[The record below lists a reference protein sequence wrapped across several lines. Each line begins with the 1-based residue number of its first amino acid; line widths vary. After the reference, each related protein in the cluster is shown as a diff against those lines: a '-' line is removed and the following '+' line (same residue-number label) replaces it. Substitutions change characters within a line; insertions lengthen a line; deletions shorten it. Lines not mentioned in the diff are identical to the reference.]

1 MSTEAIRGY
10 FDALAPTWD
19 ALPSPPEAAVKV
31 RRFVELAVPVQAR
44 RVADIGCGTGLLL
57 RHLIEA
63 RPQLEIIVEMDLAEA
78 MLRQARAKADARVR
92 FLCADA
98 VRPPLAPCG
107 FDAILCFGVLPH
119 LRDQDAACR
128 QLLAALR
135 PGGVLAVGHL
145 MDSETLNSFHAALDA
160 PVAGDRLQPAAGLAA
175 RLEAIGAQA
184 DVVEEQPGWYY
195 VAVSRGQL

>member
-19 ALPSPPEAAVKV
+19 AMPSPPDAAAKV
-31 RRFVELAVPVQAR
+31 RRFVERAVPVQAR

-57 RHLIEA
+57 RHLIEV
-63 RPQLEIIVEMDLAEA
+63 RPQLGVIVEMDLAEA
-78 MLRQARAKADARVR
+78 MLRQARAKADARVQ

-98 VRPPLAPCG
+98 VRPPLAPSG

-119 LRDQDAACR
+119 LRDQNAACR

-145 MDSETLNSFHAALDA
+145 MDSETLNRFHAALDA
-160 PVAGDRLQPAAGLAA
+160 PVAGDRIEPAAALAA
-175 RLEAIGAQA
+175 RLDALGARADAI
-184 DVVEEQPGWYY
+184 EEEPGWYY
-195 VAVSRGQL
+195 VAVSRRQL

>member
-1 MSTEAIRGY
+1 MAFAASWTLPRY
-10 FDALAPTWD
+10 FGLPPALASGGHVVLQGAPGV
-19 ALPSPPEAAVKV
+19 ALQLLVVPRRFALGLRAVASFSHEHRSHTRLLRRFGSHLGRLCRSPPRPPSRCAGLSSWRTCPGQAS
-31 RRFVELAVPVQAR
+31 RRHRLR
-44 RVADIGCGTGLLL
+44 TGLLL

-78 MLRQARAKADARVR
+78 MQRQAPRKGRCPVR

-98 VRPPLAPCG
+98 GARHWPLCG

-135 PGGVLAVGHL
+135 P
-145 MDSETLNSFHAALDA
+145 AACW
-160 PVAGDRLQPAAGLAA
+160 PWGT
-175 RLEAIGAQA
+175 
-184 DVVEEQPGWYY
+184 
-195 VAVSRGQL
+195 